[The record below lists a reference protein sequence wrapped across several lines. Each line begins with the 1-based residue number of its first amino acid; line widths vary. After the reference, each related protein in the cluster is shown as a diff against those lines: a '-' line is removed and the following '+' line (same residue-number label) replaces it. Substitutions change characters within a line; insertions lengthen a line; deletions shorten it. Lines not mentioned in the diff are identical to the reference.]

1 MPESLLSYA
10 AIGYLIFNMNEKWRK
25 PEKLI
30 SESVE
35 DSETRII
42 SDGTEQAIDAGEEPL
57 PEQDPAPGPDESSKS
72 EPIPGYDLLQI
83 IGQGASGQVYAAKRS
98 SDGKQVAIKIFNKE
112 LTPDRDARRRFEQE
126 VDTLSKLMHPNI
138 VKILDWGATT
148 AGESYIIM
156 EMVEGASIRVIL
168 DTEGVFQPQRAAEV
182 AREICR
188 ALAAAHKEGIIHRD
202 LKPNNIILDA
212 HNFAKVIDFGI
223 AKAVGSSTDTITQ
236 YGAVIGTPAYMS
248 PEQCLGQKVDA
259 RSDIYSLGCTL
270 FEMLTAIKAFDS
282 NNAVEAIAKQIDK
295 DRSHIC
301 HLLRSTAAPPA
312 LQAIVVKCL
321 ERDPGRRYN
330 SVAELDHDLG
340 AFLLGLEPPYA
351 RPRKNFDPVPV
362 TAGLALLAFLV
373 AGANWWTGPGW
384 QFFDALTG
392 KPDNSQPLSAKPATT
407 PWGQGIVIRDRF
419 TNKILFSDPSA
430 KNLGQALQNA
440 GDQKISLRGANLHD
454 ANLVQT
460 QLHSVD
466 LSLADLSAA
475 QFVQSK
481 LNDVDLHGAILN
493 RANFTQAT
501 MANVNM
507 RNAELEMA
515 NFTQVRAPG
524 LILAGANL
532 NSARLSQAHLERSL
546 CRSTNF
552 SQADMTQACLDEADC
567 TDANFRNAR
576 TSQTRFRNT
585 NLYAAQY
592 LDSH

>member
-1 MPESLLSYA
+1 M
-10 AIGYLIFNMNEKWRK
+10 GYLIFNMNEKWRK
-25 PEKLI
+25 PEKLV
-30 SESVE
+30 SESAE
-35 DSETRII
+35 GSETRII
-42 SDGTEQAIDAGEEPL
+42 SDITESEEDAGEDTGEPPQ
-57 PEQDPAPGPDESSKS
+57 PEKDLAAEAEQSSNS
-72 EPIPGYDLLQI
+72 EQIPGYELLQV
-83 IGQGASGQVYAAKRS
+83 IGQGASGAVYAANHC
-98 SDGKQVAIKIFNKE
+98 SDGQKAAIKIFNKE

-138 VKILDWGATT
+138 VRILDCGATT
-148 AGESYIIM
+148 SGESYIVM

-168 DTEGVFQPQRAAEV
+168 DTEGVFQPQRAAAV

-188 ALAAAHKEGIIHRD
+188 ALAAAHAEGIIHRD
-202 LKPNNIILDA
+202 LKPNNIILDDR
-212 HNFAKVIDFGI
+212 NFAKVIDFGI

-270 FEMLTAIKAFDS
+270 FEMLTGQRAFDS

-295 DRSHIC
+295 DRSHIR
-301 HLLRSTAAPPA
+301 HLLRSTAAPPS

-321 ERDPGRRYN
+321 ERDANRRYN
-330 SVAELDHDLG
+330 TVAELDHDLS
-340 AFLLGLEPPYA
+340 AFLLGLQPPYA
-351 RPRKNFDPVPV
+351 GPRKNFDPTPLA
-362 TAGLALLAFLV
+362 AGLALIAFLM
-373 AGANWWTGPGW
+373 AGMNWWTGPGW
-384 QFFDALTG
+384 QFFDALAG
-392 KPDNSQPLSAKPATT
+392 RPAAENSQPLPAQPPTT

-475 QFVQSK
+475 QFIQSK

-501 MANVNM
+501 MANINM

-515 NFTQVRAPG
+515 NLTQVRAPG
-524 LILAGANL
+524 LMLAGANL
-532 NSARLSQAHLERSL
+532 NSARLSQAHLERSY

-552 SQADMTQACLDEADC
+552 SQADMTQASLDEADC

-585 NLYAAQY
+585 NLNAAQY